1 MKPIYQSNP
10 AFPVLRKTQL
20 ASTSAVTTRIFD
32 EAELVNDLF
41 SPKLLQGMIPVL
53 KSFDPRMFQAT
64 ITQFLMHSFISV
76 WLLN

>member
-1 MKPIYQSNP
+1 MKPIYQLNP

-41 SPKLLQGMIPVL
+41 SPKLLQGMILVL
-53 KSFDPRMFQAT
+53 NSFDPRMFQAM
-64 ITQFLMHSFISV
+64 ITKFLMHSFKSA
-76 WLLN
+76 WLPN

>member
-1 MKPIYQSNP
+1 MKPIFQSNP

-20 ASTSAVTTRIFD
+20 AVTSAVTTRIFD

-41 SPKLLQGMIPVL
+41 SPKLLQGMIPVF
-53 KSFDPRMFQAT
+53 KSFDPLMFQAT
-64 ITQFLMHSFISV
+64 ITQFSMHSFISA